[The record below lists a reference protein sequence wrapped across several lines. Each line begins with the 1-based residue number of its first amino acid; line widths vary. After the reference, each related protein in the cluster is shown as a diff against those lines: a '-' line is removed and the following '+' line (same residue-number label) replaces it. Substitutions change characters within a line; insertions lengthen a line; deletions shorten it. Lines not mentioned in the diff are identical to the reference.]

1 MYGKVVFSYLPSSG
15 NMVLKKCNFKE
26 GRVVPLFFRLF
37 LFPFIFISLS
47 LTGCTYSIT
56 MVHTEGD
63 ARDVVDET
71 ATNTP
76 STSVT
81 IPKYFN

>member
-1 MYGKVVFSYLPSSG
+1 MKPII
-15 NMVLKKCNFKE
+15 MT
-26 GRVVPLFFRLF
+26 
-37 LFPFIFISLS
+37 IIMTII

-56 MVHTEGD
+56 MVHTEGQ
-63 ARDVVDET
+63 ATDVVDET

-81 IPKYFN
+81 PTVTIPAGAI

>member
-1 MYGKVVFSYLPSSG
+1 MKCYLFSLFMMG
-15 NMVLKKCNFKE
+15 MVC
-26 GRVVPLFFRLF
+26 
-37 LFPFIFISLS
+37 

-56 MVHTEGD
+56 MVHTEGT
-63 ARDVVDET
+63 ATDVVDET

-81 IPKYFN
+81 PTVSIPAAAL